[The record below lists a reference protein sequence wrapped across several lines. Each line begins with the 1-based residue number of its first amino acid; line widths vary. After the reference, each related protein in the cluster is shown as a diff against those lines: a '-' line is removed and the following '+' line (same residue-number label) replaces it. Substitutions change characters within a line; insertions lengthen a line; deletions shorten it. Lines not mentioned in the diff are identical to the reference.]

1 MCLACSSWSGWVI
14 SMTSPKALTITQFM
28 AATGLSRST
37 VYRRINDGSLRAVRF
52 GGTRYLIP
60 ITELLRITDEE
71 TEV

>member
-1 MCLACSSWSGWVI
+1 
-14 SMTSPKALTITQFM
+14 MTATPKALTITQFM

>member
-1 MCLACSSWSGWVI
+1 
-14 SMTSPKALTITQFM
+14 MTGTKPRALTITQFM

-37 VYRRINDGSLRAVRF
+37 VYRRINDGTLKAVRF

-60 ITELLRITDEE
+60 VTELLRITDEE